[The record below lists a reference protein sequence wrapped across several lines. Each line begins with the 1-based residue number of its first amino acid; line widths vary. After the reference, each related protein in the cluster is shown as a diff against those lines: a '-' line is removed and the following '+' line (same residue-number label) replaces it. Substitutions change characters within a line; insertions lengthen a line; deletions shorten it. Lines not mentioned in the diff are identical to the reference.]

1 MDNNSQPTLS
11 GDYSERG
18 EYHRQ
23 LPADWPY
30 YPVYVE
36 KMASVR
42 KFLNRQPVDIKILDI
57 GCGEGILVEEY
68 RAKGYGIIGLD
79 KNYQSN
85 FVQRGDILNSGLPSK
100 SFDLIICLDVLEH
113 LSLGDQEPAIAE
125 LYRLLKPGGQ
135 LLLTV
140 PNLAHL
146 LSRLTFLLS
155 GRLIRTS
162 QVSRHPGDRPINEYL
177 KMLEQTGFV
186 IINRNGF
193 FPTFP
198 VTSLLTKYCPQKVVW
213 WHKLLNRTVAYPNW
227 CFLNQIICRRP

>member
-1 MDNNSQPTLS
+1 MIMDNKPQPSLS

-23 LPADWPY
+23 PPAHWPY
-30 YPVYVE
+30 YPVYLE

-42 KFLNRQPVDIKILDI
+42 KFLNHQPAATKILDI

-68 RAKGYGIIGLD
+68 QAKGYNIIGLD
-79 KNYQSN
+79 KHYQSN
-85 FVQRGDILNSGLPSK
+85 LVQRGDIINNNLLSQG
-100 SFDLIICLDVLEH
+100 FDLIICLDVLEH
-113 LSLGDQEPAIAE
+113 LPLGDQEPAIAG

-146 LSRLTFLLS
+146 LSRLTFLLA

-177 KMLEQTGFV
+177 KMLKQAGFV
-186 IINRNGF
+186 IIKRKGF
-193 FPTFP
+193 SRPFR
-198 VTSLLTKYCPQKVVW
+198 L
-213 WHKLLNRTVAYPNW
+213 
-227 CFLNQIICRRP
+227 FLY